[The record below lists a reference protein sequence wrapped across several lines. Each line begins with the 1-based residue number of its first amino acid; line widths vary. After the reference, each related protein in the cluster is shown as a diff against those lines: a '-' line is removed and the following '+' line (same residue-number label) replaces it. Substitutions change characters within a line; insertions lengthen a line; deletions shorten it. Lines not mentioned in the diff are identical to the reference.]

1 MSGMGDMIVIL
12 PVMMVANQID
22 FNDPTNLMLVRG
34 AFATVQIL
42 LLSLSYFVYRSI
54 QKENNTTKIKVP
66 PSPTMGQDAPWET
79 QTIKEYDMSK
89 LQQYLQEMAVQMVII
104 SFIHFQWNFVPPL
117 FLQTVMNPV
126 RFYKTKVIQ
135 VHFFGMTGPEY
146 TRPFP
151 EDPNPLASLLGG
163 GQPEQPP
170 EQSGQGLP
178 PAGTIEE
185 IAEEAGADGKEKK
198 GKEKK
203 DNEKKDSEKKDNE
216 KKEKEGKKNEKNGK
230 KEKNEKS
237 GKDDKKDKNEK
248 KSEKES
254 KRTNVEVKNDDV
266 SEDLLL
272 VD

>member
-12 PVMMVANQID
+12 PVMMVANKID
-22 FNDPTNLMLVRG
+22 FTDPTNLMLVRG
-34 AFATVQIL
+34 AFAAVQIL

-66 PSPTMGQDAPWET
+66 PSPSMGQDAPWET

-104 SFIHFQWNFVPPL
+104 SFIHFQWDFVPPL

-135 VHFFGMTGPEY
+135 VHFFGFTGPEY

-151 EDPNPLASLLGG
+151 EEPNPLASLLGG

-185 IAEEAGADGKEKK
+185 IAEEAGAEGKEKK

-203 DNEKKDSEKKDNE
+203 ENEKKDEE
-216 KKEKEGKKNEKNGK
+216 KKEKEGKKTNGK
-230 KEKNEKS
+230 KEKNDKS
-237 GKDDKKDKNEK
+237 GKGDKKDKNEK

-254 KRTNVEVKNDDV
+254 KRTLNVEVKNDDV